1 MTDTHRK
8 PTRLEQDLASQ
19 APEQIDF
26 YIRKMVELA
35 KIGVKKAEHLV
46 AQVRG
51 SAEAC
56 RAGTKAEAEHA
67 LMLDEAVEEYER
79 VTRAVRLSIRLSMK
93 LQDERRARQQ
103 RAAAGTVV
111 VKPLDPRLKG
121 LVEKA
126 IAQLAEPYKRPTRH

>member
-8 PTRLEQDLASQ
+8 PTLLEQDLASQ

-26 YIRKMVELA
+26 YIRKMAELA
-35 KIGVKKAEHLV
+35 EIGVKKAEQLV